1 MDLEPHVRTY
11 KDRLRILLILYFF
24 GEPLNDPTRPDAVR
38 IFRTETRIQKID
50 FLIRN
55 PDYLAYEL
63 LLIARSEL
71 SKQGEIKTIV
81 KEIFSNQEPTL
92 RRMEMERFFF
102 GAYEDIDDV
111 ILFLKSIGFI
121 QFSSKKSS
129 DFKTIDKQYFVTA
142 VAEQKILVNLNDLP
156 KIQWY
161 LDRCRMIHHYF
172 GDLSGSQLKI
182 AQYQIDEYRNT
193 SYKDFIG
200 DVENLTKTEFTTLYA
215 ERL

>member
-1 MDLEPHVRTY
+1 MDLESNVRSY

-24 GEPLNDPTRPDAVR
+24 GEPLNDPARHDAVR
-38 IFRTETRIQKID
+38 IFKTESRIQKID

-63 LLIARSEL
+63 LLLARSTP
-71 SKQGEIKTIV
+71 SKMEEIKIIV
-81 KEIFSNQEPTL
+81 REIFNNQEPVL

-129 DFKTIDKQYFVTA
+129 DFKTIDKQYFVTT
-142 VAEQKILVNLNDLP
+142 VAEQKILMNLTDLP

-161 LDRCRMIHHYF
+161 SNRCRMIHHYF
-172 GDLSGSQLKI
+172 GDLSGNQLKI
-182 AQYQIDEYRNT
+182 AQYQIEEYRNT

-200 DVENLTKTEFTTLYA
+200 DIENLTKTEFTNLYA